1 MNKRGKLESGGVG
14 SVAGPAGVAFA
25 PGTPG
30 LDVVPRI
37 SRENTCQNV
46 PFLVGK
52 NDQQMTAVLF
62 RPRCKLWSCESCAR
76 TNADW
81 WQMRAVVGTEL
92 LAAQGH
98 ELVLVTVTAH
108 ERHSVKRAV
117 ECLPDQWNKLR
128 CRWQYHTN
136 VPQYILVGEVG
147 KKGHFHIHFITT
159 GSMGTKW
166 WKDNARKSGFGYSND
181 ESERGLNPGKAGMYI
196 GKYLAKQLRN
206 NIWKKGLHRVRTSQN
221 WPKIPPLERD
231 ENWQF
236 SVLDSRTSLRDAIDH
251 LDYQGYIIRM
261 ADGRSAWSLIT
272 TGELDGTW
280 KPDII

>member
-1 MNKRGKLESGGVG
+1 MEQEHSTESGGVG
-14 SVAGPAGVAFA
+14 SLPAKR
-25 PGTPG
+25 
-30 LDVVPRI
+30 LDVVSRK
-37 SRENTCQNV
+37 SRENTCRNV
-46 PFLVGK
+46 PFLVGR

-76 TNADW
+76 INADW
-81 WQMRAVVGTEL
+81 WQMRAVIGTEL
-92 LAAQGH
+92 LAAAGE

-117 ECLPDQWNKLR
+117 ECLPSQWNKLR
-128 CRWQYHTN
+128 CRWQYHTDK
-136 VPQYILVGEVG
+136 PQYMLVGEVG

-159 GSMGTKW
+159 GGMGTRW

-181 ESERGLNPGKAGMYI
+181 ESEGGLNPHKAGMYI

-221 WPKIPPLERD
+221 WPNIPPLSRD

-236 SVLDSRTSLRDAIDH
+236 EVLAKGKSLVDAYRELIQAGYVARAADH
-251 LDYQGYIIRM
+251 KG
-261 ADGRSAWSLIT
+261 AWTLIT
-272 TGELDGTW
+272 TGEIDTTW
-280 KPDII
+280 IPDIM